1 MRITTEKINANAIGF
16 NISVPA
22 LSKAKLNKE
31 SNLEIYFT
39 YSGSR
44 YISAFLRHAA

>member
-1 MRITTEKINANAIGF
+1 MRLITDKINANAIGF

-22 LSKAKLNKE
+22 LSKAKLNKKR
-31 SNLEIYFT
+31 NLVIYFT

-44 YISAFLRHAA
+44 YISASLRHAA